1 MAVKPTIQ
9 IGHPALKAKNKQI
22 TDYSHPHLKQL
33 ITDLTDSMHAAGL
46 IGMAAPQIAVNF
58 QVFIT
63 EPRQTNARSKD
74 QSDQLRIYI
83 NPRLVKFSREQTTIF
98 EGCGSVLNGQLFGPV
113 VRPKVAT
120 VEAFDENGQK
130 FRFTADGILGRVIQH
145 EFDHM
150 NGVEF
155 LEKVSDYKQMM
166 VLKHYITQIKNQPQ
180 YKKASQ
186 ITLKRLTRL

>member
-9 IGHPALKAKNKQI
+9 IGHPALKAKNQKI
-22 TDYSHPHLKQL
+22 TDFSDPHLKQL
-33 ITDLTDSMHAAGL
+33 ITDLTDSMHEAGL
-46 IGMAAPQIAVNF
+46 IGMAAPQIAANF

-63 EPRQTNARSKD
+63 EPRQTNARPKD
-74 QSDQLRIYI
+74 QSDQLRVFI
-83 NPRLVKFSREQTTIF
+83 NPSLIKLSDEQITIF
-98 EGCGSVLNGQLFGPV
+98 EGCGSVLHGQLFGPV
-113 VRPKVAT
+113 VRPKVVT

-150 NGVEF
+150 IGVEF

-166 VLKHYITQIKNQPQ
+166 ILEHYITQIKDQPQ
-180 YKKASQ
+180 SKKASQ
-186 ITLKRLTRL
+186 ITLKRFTRL